1 MYNPNTVVESRNV
14 TFIETPPYNIR
25 PAGDKDGNVWGDI
38 NNQASMPKQ
47 PGTPRV
53 SPTGLT
59 DRIRSQVLDSTNEHR
74 SDIEET
80 ESSQVS
86 KILGM
91 EVSRDRKAGPMSISQ
106 GDYVRTIL
114 HRYDKENCNPSSTL
128 GSGPCL
134 LYTSPSPRD
143 S

>member
-91 EVSRDRKAGPMSISQ
+91 EVSRDRKAGTMSISQ

-114 HRYDKENCNPSSTL
+114 HS
-128 GSGPCL
+128 CL

-143 S
+143 GATSRMPSSA